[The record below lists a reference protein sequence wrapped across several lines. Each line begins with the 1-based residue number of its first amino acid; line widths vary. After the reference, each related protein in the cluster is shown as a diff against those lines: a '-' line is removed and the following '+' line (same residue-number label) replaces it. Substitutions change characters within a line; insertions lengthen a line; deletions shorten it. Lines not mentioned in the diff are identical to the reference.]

1 MQLSQTYV
9 ALHMVEVDEQLSIRK
24 VDEQTNR
31 YGMLPCMCAASTFL
45 VLYEHKAFHLGRYCC

>member
-31 YGMLPCMCAASTFL
+31 YGMLPCINTL